1 MKLHCTVLVH
11 CLVHFIFRLLDKVV
25 LTMSNK
31 LHDPHTIHI
40 LPILEDSRFCYH
52 GMKSLC
58 SISRDAVTM
67 HPKIME
73 AKISVIKFWQ
83 CFFRLKC
90 IFLSFV
96 YFFSNFRFFF
106 FFFAWQYVWFLL
118 FPRSCDEQSNQIPC
132 SQDVVTWSHLHQ
144 DSDEDSVRNLLW
156 FFVCKSIMSHHTQI
170 DLILFIFFS
179 RVVFLPMVRLTWGFC
194 TDEINSNNT
203 KLSIRY
209 NVTVEFISP
218 LYDTNTGELLFFF

>member
-90 IFLSFV
+90 IFGHLFISLQTFV
-96 YFFSNFRFFF
+96 L

-118 FPRSCDEQSNQIPC
+118 FPRSCDEQSNQIP
-132 SQDVVTWSHLHQ
+132 VVKTWSCDHTCTRILTRTVFGIC
-144 DSDEDSVRNLLW
+144 SDFLCASRS
-156 FFVCKSIMSHHTQI
+156 CHTT
-170 DLILFIFFS
+170 LK
-179 RVVFLPMVRLTWGFC
+179 LTWFC
-194 TDEINSNNT
+194 
-203 KLSIRY
+203 
-209 NVTVEFISP
+209 
-218 LYDTNTGELLFFF
+218 LFFFPCGVFANGQIDVGFLHW

>member
-90 IFLSFV
+90 IFGHLFISLQTFV
-96 YFFSNFRFFF
+96 LF
-106 FFFAWQYVWFLL
+106 FLL
-118 FPRSCDEQSNQIPC
+118 DNTCDSSCFQDHVMSSLIRSPVVKTWSRDHTCTRILTRTVFGICSDFLCASRSC
-132 SQDVVTWSHLHQ
+132 
-144 DSDEDSVRNLLW
+144 
-156 FFVCKSIMSHHTQI
+156 HTT
-170 DLILFIFFS
+170 LK
-179 RVVFLPMVRLTWGFC
+179 LT
-194 TDEINSNNT
+194 
-203 KLSIRY
+203 
-209 NVTVEFISP
+209 
-218 LYDTNTGELLFFF
+218 

>member
-90 IFLSFV
+90 IFGHLFISLQTFV
-96 YFFSNFRFFF
+96 L

-118 FPRSCDEQSNQIPC
+118 FPRSCDEQSNQIPV
-132 SQDVVTWSHLHQ
+132 VVTWSHLHQ

-170 DLILFIFFS
+170 DLILFIFFPVWCFCQWS
-179 RVVFLPMVRLTWGFC
+179 DWRGVFAL
-194 TDEINSNNT
+194 I
-203 KLSIRY
+203 K
-209 NVTVEFISP
+209 
-218 LYDTNTGELLFFF
+218 